1 MRPVPTLIIWRKMPN
16 LKMPRFDITIAG
28 ELNLDLIMY
37 GLPDEL
43 PPEREL
49 LADRMMLTLGGSSAI
64 LAHNLAALGS
74 RVGFQTRIGDDDL
87 GETALQRLRESG
99 VDVSQVRR
107 VPGDVKTGLTVILQ
121 RAAWRNMVTYSGT
134 IAETTWDDL
143 DLAYLADSRHFHV
156 SSYYLQ
162 GGLRPRVAELFRK
175 MKEAGLTTSLDT
187 NDDPDDRWQGGL
199 HEALK
204 YVDIFLPNER
214 EAPKAA
220 GVSDLE
226 TAVKKLAAMVPLVV
240 VKLGREGAMA
250 QRGNER
256 FISPALRVEA
266 VDAVGAGDSFDAG
279 FLHEY
284 VRGAD
289 LAACLAAGNLAGA
302 FSTTRPGGTEAFRD
316 AKYRAEFFRERGFK
330 PGA

>member
-1 MRPVPTLIIWRKMPN
+1 MVEDLRLSHDQ
-16 LKMPRFDITIAG
+16 KMPRFDVTIAG
-28 ELNLDLIMY
+28 ELNLDLILY

-49 LADRMMLTLGGSSAI
+49 LADRMMLTLGGSSSI

-74 RVGFQTRIGDDDL
+74 RVGFQTRIGDDEL
-87 GETALQRLRESG
+87 GGTALERLQESG

-107 VPGDVKTGLTVILQ
+107 VPGPVKTGLTVILQ

-134 IAETTWDDL
+134 IAETKWEDL
-143 DLAYLADSRHFHV
+143 NLGYLADSRHFHV

-162 GGLRPRVAELFRK
+162 DGLRPRVAELFRR

-187 NDDPDDRWQGGL
+187 NDDPADTWEGGL
-199 HEALK
+199 QDALR
-204 YVDIFLPNER
+204 YVDVFLPNER

-220 GVSDLE
+220 GVQDLE
-226 TAVKKLAAMVPLVV
+226 TAVKKLAAIVPVVV

-250 QRGNER
+250 QRGSER
-256 FISPALRVEA
+256 ITSPAFSVDA

-289 LAACLAAGNLAGA
+289 LGACLAAGNLAGA

-316 AKYRAEFFRERGFK
+316 AKHRARFFRERGFK
-330 PGA
+330 PGL